1 MSYCLKYTSASQLKL
16 DIKSY
21 TVSGIMV
28 SFKDSMI
35 AKDDNMRKSITNL
48 VRLLN
53 STLKMASFYDV
64 DLSNPLEL

>member
-1 MSYCLKYTSASQLKL
+1 MKL

-35 AKDDNMRKSITNL
+35 ARDENMKKSISNL
-48 VRLLN
+48 VRTLN
-53 STLKMASFYDV
+53 
-64 DLSNPLEL
+64 